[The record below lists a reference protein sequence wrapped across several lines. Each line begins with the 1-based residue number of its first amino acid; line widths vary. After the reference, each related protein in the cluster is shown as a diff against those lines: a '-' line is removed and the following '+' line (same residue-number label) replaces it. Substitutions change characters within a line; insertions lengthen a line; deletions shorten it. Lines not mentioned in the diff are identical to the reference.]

1 MSSKQVGTKSQ
12 MKEAKSDG
20 VPHHKSDKAA
30 PVTKA
35 SGGGEASRNITR
47 KGGPAVVRKAG
58 VSGGAIDD
66 PASGDYTCTDPNDP
80 NYDSPDDP
88 ARVSNSDA

>member
-47 KGGPAVVRKAG
+47 KGGPAVVR
-58 VSGGAIDD
+58 
-66 PASGDYTCTDPNDP
+66 
-80 NYDSPDDP
+80 
-88 ARVSNSDA
+88 